1 MMVPTGEARAE
12 PTEWVGNAEV
22 EALLSRLPELMRSTD
37 QSLAYALAVLERVA
51 CQGDDEGQTKALLR
65 VLALHA
71 TPHPALTRQLVEVIG
86 CHESPAWLVEVAA
99 QLCDAGEEGINM
111 VVEQYKELLSRDRA
125 FLVPVIGSLGELP
138 LPTALKGQVLSMMQE
153 SLSIVEETDV
163 PTVIR
168 ALLASLSPSTR
179 ASIVRTLRQ
188 HASSLPASSLPLV
201 VELIG
206 SALRADGA
214 AAAAYLQAVR
224 RDRAGLSSLDVAI
237 LVVLGSRRGDR
248 GSVHTVVL
256 SCIRTGTL
264 RPEAVRAA
272 IGAPAASTRQPAGVS
287 AAAATVQLLDMSY
300 TPTWLALVESL
311 ARQASAGEE
320 RVAAVVVAVYTAL
333 FSAHVMA
340 RSEIVGAL
348 LRASIAPPMV
358 ALQTAAARAAQG
370 RARARG
376 EDAARPPMCGMV
388 ADSASQALVALGSSE
403 LLPLS
408 DHAHLMEEAIYHVA
422 GERLA
427 YERLCAVLGAVAGL
441 KDGLLGNL
449 LVFCRKHLFSA
460 VDGMQRAALTL
471 ATHIIHQPAGVSD
484 EDRAALLGLAL
495 GAITKQRSLG
505 GAVVELCDLLTYNL
519 GRFGEAQI
527 REAFEQ
533 TLLPTLQR
541 EASGGAQAQRQQ
553 PGGSVMEQLVEVGP
567 ASHHVDLLGGAG
579 SGDSGKS
586 LRLVTSQWVGK
597 YHPQVAA
604 GMGATPGVEWVE
616 RRPQILPALIRTYA
630 VVGHRLGQTPDP
642 AHGAHLCRYFVPACA
657 VRMARRGQKTDADEG
672 STVTVDRVEAAEV
685 AWCCV
690 YTASAARAA
699 LAAVSVADEEQELD
713 REEQAQEACTI
724 GVALRSLS
732 FSYRWLRAAEAA
744 AEELEG
750 WGGDEE
756 ASAVRTAL
764 LALPALPRGL
774 LSRVLAQLVP
784 AFPATEGSGAHDEDR
799 HLHEYLLHC
808 IHDQLL
814 REAETTLHAWVCR
827 WASRGDRTT
836 GVSYGCAKQHGQAL
850 LTEGTDETTIG
861 GELGAC
867 LAGVLVRS
875 LERYSRLAAD
885 SLHRMHHYAGG
896 AEARGDD
903 SDDTPLDVDD
913 EDCVDTCG
921 MLCTIWRLLAVAL
934 EVGSRST
941 RARQAWMLCL
951 ARAVLRASA
960 AGPAV
965 AAAASAARTAEAGG
979 DGQEVWAHAVLF
991 AYVGSHFALSAE
1003 PHAALLSLDVLVSLS
1018 RAQEAGSGN
1027 FNAIAQLYG
1036 RFMQTTYTHTASQLG
1051 VRLPRLP
1058 LVALLCA
1065 SIRGHGRGE
1074 SVADRWSAGLLKMC
1088 NAPPKL
1094 TGGINQCEKRLAHH
1108 ALLSLS
1114 ALVSTAA
1121 AATTAS
1127 TGGVVEM
1134 LPVAT
1139 DLLGCVETFLRQD
1152 GAAGS
1157 SRSLF
1162 VLPAITPLTLPLF
1175 VDHVLRVAASFDQH
1189 VKPTDTDSSSSSSSS
1204 HTPTSASASASATE
1218 SLASLGTGLRL
1229 RQRLG
1234 FVLWEL
1240 ELAGVAGG
1248 WSASSAGV
1256 ITRRYLR
1263 HLAVALPAV
1272 RKRLQKEVLP
1282 AIGRNAGGADLC
1294 CGEVVSAAAA
1304 LVAQLRRLCG
1314 LVKTREQERGVRLSQ
1329 RSAGKGRA
1337 KYQADEEDDDEDDAQ
1352 DDDELTAAP
1361 AAAAATAQATNFS
1374 VPQQRKRSRAP
1385 PAATSGVGAARRPP
1399 KWQLRRLVHEED
1411 ESLEDDDADLDVADL
1426 GGEFADDVVSETDE
1440 EGEEQERREAD
1451 EEAAE
1456 QPAAA
1461 AAPRQVA
1468 AAPPTS
1474 ARRSAAGRSGRR
1486 GHSLL
1491 SRVTYAVASL
1501 AELLLSAPPQM
1512 RTALLEAD
1520 QRHGSSASPAA
1531 DATNERSAGVVAAPD
1546 SGGSASKLQTMLSRF
1561 LEPPPTGSA
1570 GGATVASGGT
1580 SGRAGGGAA
1589 ATDPVGAVTSAA
1601 AAIRG
1606 RDEAVRAANAADGYD
1621 SSDSDDADGLGG
1633 MGRRGRIAK
1642 PRPAASADAFRA
1654 VPRLPVEPVK
1664 EDAKAA
1670 ALAARL
1676 GSSPSA
1682 AAAAAE
1688 GPQAEIWGH
1697 SPDPRR

>member
-1 MMVPTGEARAE
+1 MEGA
-12 PTEWVGNAEV
+12 EWVADAEV
-22 EALLSRLPELMRSTD
+22 DAILSRLPELMRS

-51 CQGDDEGQTKALLR
+51 CQGDDERQTKALLR

-138 LPTALKGQVLSMMQE
+138 LPTALKGQVLGMMQE

-168 ALLASLSPSTR
+168 ALLASLSPITR

-188 HASSLPASSLPLV
+188 HASSLPVSSLPLV

-248 GSVHTVVL
+248 GSVHAVVL

-264 RPEAVRAA
+264 RPEAVRAT
-272 IGAPAASTRQPAGVS
+272 IGAPVTCAGQPEGAGAAAS
-287 AAAATVQLLDMSY
+287 AAAAVQLLDMSY

-320 RVAAVVVAVYTAL
+320 RVAAVIVAVYTAL

-358 ALQTAAARAAQG
+358 ALQTAVARAAQG

-376 EDAARPPMCGMV
+376 EEAARTAVCGMV

-427 YERLCAVLGAVAGL
+427 YERLCTVLGAMAAL

-449 LVFCRKHLFSA
+449 LVFCRKQLFSA

-471 ATHIIHQPAGVSD
+471 ATHIIHQPAGVPA

-495 GAITKQRSLG
+495 SATTKQRSLG
-505 GAVVELCDLLTYNL
+505 GAIVELCALLTYNL

-533 TLLPTLQR
+533 TLLPALKR
-541 EASGGAQAQRQQ
+541 EASGGGQAQRQQ
-553 PGGSVMEQLVEVGP
+553 PGGSVMEQLIEVGP
-567 ASHHVDLLGGAG
+567 ASHHVDLLGAAG
-579 SGDSGKS
+579 SGDRGKS

-604 GMGATPGVEWVE
+604 GMGATPGAEWVE
-616 RRPQILPALIRTYA
+616 RRPQILPALIRAYA

-642 AHGAHLCRYFVPACA
+642 AQGVHLCRYFVPAAA
-657 VRMARRGQKTDADEG
+657 VRMARRGQETDADEG

-685 AWCCV
+685 AWCCL

-713 REEQAQEACTI
+713 REEQAEEACTT
-724 GVALRSLS
+724 GMALRSLS

-744 AEELEG
+744 AGELDG

-756 ASAVRTAL
+756 AGAVRSAL

-774 LSRVLAQLVP
+774 LSRALALLVP
-784 AFPATEGSGAHDEDR
+784 ATPTADGTGAHAEDR
-799 HLHEYLLHC
+799 YLHEYLLHC

-814 REAETTLHAWVCR
+814 REAETTQHASVCR
-827 WASRGDRTT
+827 WASRGDSMT
-836 GVSYGCAKQHGQAL
+836 GVSYGCAKHQGQAL
-850 LTEGTDETTIG
+850 LTEGTDDAAVG
-861 GELGAC
+861 GELGDC

-885 SLHRMHHYAGG
+885 SLSHYAGG
-896 AEARGDD
+896 AAARGDD

-913 EDCVDTCG
+913 EDCVETCG
-921 MLCTIWRLLAVAL
+921 MLCTIWRLLAVTL
-934 EVGSRST
+934 EVGSSST
-941 RARQAWMLCL
+941 GARQAWMLRL
-951 ARAVLRASA
+951 ARAVLGTSA

-965 AAAASAARTAEAGG
+965 AAAASAARTAEVGG
-979 DGQEVWAHAVLF
+979 SGQEVWAHAVLF
-991 AYVGSHFALSAE
+991 VYVQAHFAQSAE

-1018 RAQEAGSGN
+1018 RAQQAGTDAN
-1027 FNAIAQLYG
+1027 FDAVAQLYG

-1051 VRLPRLP
+1051 ARLPRLP
-1058 LVALLCA
+1058 LVALLCT

-1094 TGGINQCEKRLAHH
+1094 TGGSNQCEKRLAHH

-1114 ALVSTAA
+1114 ALVSAAA
-1121 AATTAS
+1121 AATSAS
-1127 TGGVVEM
+1127 AGGVVEM

-1152 GAAGS
+1152 VSAGS

-1175 VDHVLRVAASFDQH
+1175 VDHVLRVAASFDQFI
-1189 VKPTDTDSSSSSSSS
+1189 KPTDTDSSSNQ
-1204 HTPTSASASASATE
+1204 PAASAATE

-1256 ITRRYLR
+1256 ITQRFLR

-1282 AIGRNAGGADLC
+1282 AIARSAEDADLC

-1314 LVKTREQERGVRLSQ
+1314 LVKTREQERGARLSQ

-1337 KYQADEEDDDEDDAQ
+1337 KYHADEEDEDDDAQ
-1352 DDDELTAAP
+1352 DDDELTAPP
-1361 AAAAATAQATNFS
+1361 AAAAAAARATNFS
-1374 VPQQRKRSRAP
+1374 VPAQRKRSRAP
-1385 PAATSGVGAARRPP
+1385 PAAPAGAPRQP
-1399 KWQLRRLVHEED
+1399 KQQRRRLVHDED
-1411 ESLEDDDADLDVADL
+1411 ERLEDDDADLDVADL

-1440 EGEEQERREAD
+1440 EEEHEEAEEED
-1451 EEAAE
+1451 EEPAA
-1456 QPAAA
+1456 AAA

-1468 AAPPTS
+1468 AAAPPQPSTS

-1501 AELLLSAPPQM
+1501 AELLLSAPPEM
-1512 RTALLEAD
+1512 RAALVEAD
-1520 QRHGSSASPAA
+1520 QRYGRSTSPAA
-1531 DATNERSAGVVAAPD
+1531 DAISDLSDGA
-1546 SGGSASKLQTMLSRF
+1546 ASKLQIMQSRF
-1561 LEPPPTGSA
+1561 LEPPPAGSA
-1570 GGATVASGGT
+1570 GGAAIAAGGT
-1580 SGRAGGGAA
+1580 SRHVAGGASRDPAGAA
-1589 ATDPVGAVTSAA
+1589 NSAA
-1601 AAIRG
+1601 AAIRT

-1633 MGRRGRIAK
+1633 MGRRAVGAIRAK

-1654 VPRLPVEPVK
+1654 VPREPMP
-1664 EDAKAA
+1664 DDTKAA

-1682 AAAAAE
+1682 ASAGA
-1688 GPQAEIWGH
+1688 QAEEHLGWGH